1 MYKICAV
8 SFNLETTLPKTGPG
22 TSARMT
28 SRWLFLLFS
37 IMASAKTSTP
47 IPPIKWAKL
56 RQKRSECVKT
66 LTSGKMVAPVVV
78 NPELISKKAS
88 MMLGICPD
96 KTKGSAP
103 KKDQSTQQ
111 SATINIPSLV

>member
-47 IPPIKWAKL
+47 IPPIKWRNFAKKEVSAL
-56 RQKRSECVKT
+56 RR
-66 LTSGKMVAPVVV
+66 
-78 NPELISKKAS
+78 
-88 MMLGICPD
+88 
-96 KTKGSAP
+96 
-103 KKDQSTQQ
+103 
-111 SATINIPSLV
+111 